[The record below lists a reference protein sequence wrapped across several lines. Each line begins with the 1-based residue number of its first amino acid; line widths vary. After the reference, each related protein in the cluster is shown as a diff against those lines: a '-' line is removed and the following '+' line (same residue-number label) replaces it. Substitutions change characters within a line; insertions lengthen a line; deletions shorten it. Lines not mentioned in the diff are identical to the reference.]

1 MIAAWVKRL
10 YLSTNIFM
18 CDSCFHPITP
28 QPLAEELPRLFTY
41 PFQYTPHPLVRL
53 AASEVRRYLQSCVAW
68 HEELQRGKMFGVLL
82 VRNQMNEVGF
92 LAAFSGLLGGSNRQD
107 YFVPP
112 VFDFLDPQGF
122 FKQGEARLTEM
133 NRQVT
138 MLKNREEYLLAHEQL
153 TAVIAEAEEEL
164 LRMKEEFRQARLQRE
179 QMRRTATPDEVER
192 LNRESQ
198 FQKAEL
204 KRREKAWA
212 ERIAGCRALVEEQE
226 AAIVALKQERKN
238 LSEQLQQQIFQ
249 KFTFRNALGEE
260 QSLQQIFCDA
270 GRGEPP
276 AGAGECAA
284 PKLLQ
289 YAYLN
294 GLQPLAMGEFW
305 WGDSP
310 RGVLRE
316 DGRFYPSCTSKCKP
330 ILGFMLQ
337 GLDVEPDPVVREACG
352 HREVEVVYEDEYI
365 AAVSKPAGMYSAPGK
380 DEEVPSVWSWAQS
393 RYPDSDS
400 PLLVHRLDMHTSGLL
415 LIGKTKE
422 AHAALQQMFES
433 HQIRKTYIAVLDGVV
448 RQDEGMIRLPLRPDL
463 EHRPMQMVDPVYGKP
478 AVTRYRVLSRDGET
492 TRIAFFPQTGRT
504 HQLRVHAAHP
514 EGLGCP
520 IHGDQLYGRPSDRL
534 YLHAEQV
541 QFVHPVTGQRLT
553 LKVPVPF

>member
-1 MIAAWVKRL
+1 
-10 YLSTNIFM
+10 M
-18 CDSCFHPITP
+18 CHSCFHLFTP
-28 QPLAEELPRLFTY
+28 QPSAEELPHLFTY
-41 PFQYTPHPLVRL
+41 PFHYTPHPLIQR
-53 AASEVRRYLQSCVAW
+53 AAAELRTYLLSCSSWQA
-68 HEELQRGKMFGVLL
+68 ELQGGKMFGVLL
-82 VRNQMNEVGF
+82 VRNAAGELGF
-92 LAAFSGLLGGSNRQD
+92 LAAFSGLLGGSNRQP

-122 FKQGEARLTEM
+122 FKKGEAQLTEM
-133 NRQVT
+133 NRQVAA
-138 MLKNREEYLLAHEQL
+138 LKESEAYLKAHELL
-153 TAVIAEAEEEL
+153 TAVSGEAEEEL
-164 LRMKEEFRQARLQRE
+164 SHMKEEFRKARLRRE
-179 QMRRTATPDEVER
+179 ERRATATPEELQL

-212 ERIAGCRALVEEQE
+212 GRMAECRALVEEQE
-226 AAIVALKQERKN
+226 AALTALKQERKK
-238 LSEQLQQQIFQ
+238 LSEQLQQQIFRN
-249 KFTFRNALGEE
+249 FTFRNALGEE
-260 QSLQQIFCDA
+260 QNLQQIFCEA

-294 GLQPLAMGEFW
+294 GMQPLAMGEFW

-337 GLDVEPDPVVREACG
+337 GLEVEPDPVVREASA
-352 HREVEVVYEDEYI
+352 HSEVEVIYEDEYL
-365 AAVSKPAGMYSAPGK
+365 AAVYKPAGMYSVPGK
-380 DEEVPSVWSWAQS
+380 DEAVSSVLSWAQN

-422 AHAALQQMFES
+422 AHAALQQMFER
-433 HQIRKTYIAVLDGVV
+433 HQIRKTYIAVLDGIVS
-448 RQDEGMIRLPLRPDL
+448 QDEGLIRLPLRPDV

-478 AVTRYRVLSRDGET
+478 AVTRYRVLERSGQT

-514 EGLGCP
+514 DGLGCP
-520 IHGDQLYGRPSDRL
+520 IRGDQLYGRPSDRL

-541 QFVHPVTGQRLT
+541 QLAHPVTGQRLT

>member
-1 MIAAWVKRL
+1 
-10 YLSTNIFM
+10 M
-18 CDSCFHPITP
+18 CHSCFHPFTP
-28 QPLAEELPRLFTY
+28 QPSAEELPHLFTY
-41 PFQYTPHPLVRL
+41 PFHYTPHPLIQR
-53 AASEVRRYLQSCVAW
+53 AAAELRTHLLSCSSWQA
-68 HEELQRGKMFGVLL
+68 ELQGGKMFGVLL
-82 VRNQMNEVGF
+82 VRNAAGELGF
-92 LAAFSGLLGGSNRQD
+92 LAAFSGLLGGSNCQP

-122 FKQGEARLTEM
+122 FKKGEARLTEM
-133 NRQVT
+133 NRQVAA
-138 MLKNREEYLLAHEQL
+138 LKESEAYLKAHELL
-153 TAVIAEAEEEL
+153 TAVSREAEEEL
-164 LRMKEEFRQARLQRE
+164 SHMKEEFRKARLRRE
-179 QMRRTATPDEVER
+179 ERRATATPEELQL

-212 ERIAGCRALVEEQE
+212 GRMAECRALVEEQE
-226 AAIVALKQERKN
+226 AALTALKQERKR
-238 LSEQLQQQIFQ
+238 LSEQLQQQIFRN
-249 KFTFRNALGEE
+249 FTFRNALGEE
-260 QSLQQIFCDA
+260 QSLQQIFCEA

-294 GLQPLAMGEFW
+294 GMQPLAMGEFW

-337 GLDVEPDPVVREACG
+337 GLEVEPDPVVREASA
-352 HREVEVVYEDEYI
+352 HSEVEVIYEDEYL
-365 AAVSKPAGMYSAPGK
+365 AAVYKPAGMYSVPGK
-380 DEEVPSVWSWAQS
+380 DEAVSSVLSWAQN

-422 AHAALQQMFES
+422 AHAALQQMFER
-433 HQIRKTYIAVLDGVV
+433 HQIRKTYIAVLDGIVP
-448 RQDEGMIRLPLRPDL
+448 QDEGLIRLPLRPDV
-463 EHRPMQMVDPVYGKP
+463 EHRPMQMVDPVHGKP
-478 AVTRYRVLSRDGET
+478 AVTRYRVLERSGQT

-514 EGLGCP
+514 DGLGCP
-520 IHGDQLYGRPSDRL
+520 IRGDQLYGRPSDRL

-541 QFVHPVTGQRLT
+541 QLAHPVTGQRLT

>member
-1 MIAAWVKRL
+1 
-10 YLSTNIFM
+10 M
-18 CDSCFHPITP
+18 CHSCFHPFTP
-28 QPLAEELPRLFTY
+28 QPSAEELPHLFTY
-41 PFQYTPHPLVRL
+41 PFHYTPHPLIQR
-53 AASEVRRYLQSCVAW
+53 AAAELRTHLLSCSSWQA
-68 HEELQRGKMFGVLL
+68 ELQGGKMFGVLL
-82 VRNQMNEVGF
+82 VRNAAGELGF
-92 LAAFSGLLGGSNRQD
+92 LAAFSGLLGGSNRQP

-122 FKQGEARLTEM
+122 FKKGEARLTEM
-133 NRQVT
+133 NRQVAA
-138 MLKNREEYLLAHEQL
+138 LKESEAYLKAHELL
-153 TAVIAEAEEEL
+153 TAVSGEAEEEL
-164 LRMKEEFRQARLQRE
+164 SHMKEEFRKARLRRE
-179 QMRRTATPDEVER
+179 ERRATATPEELQL

-212 ERIAGCRALVEEQE
+212 GRMAECRALVEEQE
-226 AAIVALKQERKN
+226 AALTALKQERKR
-238 LSEQLQQQIFQ
+238 LSEQLQQQIFRN
-249 KFTFRNALGEE
+249 FTFRNALGEE
-260 QSLQQIFCDA
+260 QSLQQIFCEA

-294 GLQPLAMGEFW
+294 GMQPLAMGEFW

-337 GLDVEPDPVVREACG
+337 GLEVEPDPVVREASA
-352 HREVEVVYEDEYI
+352 HSEVEVIYEDEYL
-365 AAVSKPAGMYSAPGK
+365 AAVYKPAGMYSVPGK
-380 DEEVPSVWSWAQS
+380 DEAVSSVLSWAQN
-393 RYPDSDS
+393 RYSDSDS

-422 AHAALQQMFES
+422 AHAALQQMFER
-433 HQIRKTYIAVLDGVV
+433 HQIRKTYIAVLDGIVP
-448 RQDEGMIRLPLRPDL
+448 QDEGLIRLPLRPDV
-463 EHRPMQMVDPVYGKP
+463 EHRPMQMVDPVHGKP
-478 AVTRYRVLSRDGET
+478 AVTRYRVLERSGQT

-514 EGLGCP
+514 DGLGCP
-520 IHGDQLYGRPSDRL
+520 IRGDQLYGRSSDRL

-541 QFVHPVTGQRLT
+541 QLAHPVTGQRLT
-553 LKVPVPF
+553 LKVPAPF

>member
-1 MIAAWVKRL
+1 
-10 YLSTNIFM
+10 M
-18 CDSCFHPITP
+18 CHSCFHPFTP
-28 QPLAEELPRLFTY
+28 QPSAEELPHLFTY
-41 PFQYTPHPLVRL
+41 PFHYTPHPLIQR
-53 AASEVRRYLQSCVAW
+53 AAAELRTHLLSCSSWQA
-68 HEELQRGKMFGVLL
+68 ELRGGKMFGVLL
-82 VRNQMNEVGF
+82 VRNAAGELGF
-92 LAAFSGLLGGSNRQD
+92 LAAFSGLLGGSNRQP

-122 FKQGEARLTEM
+122 FKKGEAQLTEM
-133 NRQVT
+133 NRQVAA
-138 MLKNREEYLLAHEQL
+138 LKESEAYLKAHELL
-153 TAVIAEAEEEL
+153 TAVSGEAEEEL
-164 LRMKEEFRQARLQRE
+164 SRMKEEFRKARLRRE
-179 QMRRTATPDEVER
+179 ERRATATPEELQL

-212 ERIAGCRALVEEQE
+212 GRMVECRALVEEQE
-226 AAIVALKQERKN
+226 AALTALKQERKR
-238 LSEQLQQQIFQ
+238 LSEQLQQQIFRN
-249 KFTFRNALGEE
+249 FTFRNALGEE
-260 QSLQQIFCDA
+260 QNLQQIFCEA

-294 GLQPLAMGEFW
+294 GMQPLAMGEFW

-337 GLDVEPDPVVREACG
+337 GLEVEPDPVVREASA
-352 HREVEVVYEDEYI
+352 HSEVEVIYEDEYL
-365 AAVSKPAGMYSAPGK
+365 AAVYKPAGMYSVPGK
-380 DEEVPSVWSWAQS
+380 DEAVSSVLSWAQN

-422 AHAALQQMFES
+422 AHAALQQMFER

-448 RQDEGMIRLPLRPDL
+448 PRDEGLIRLPLRPDV
-463 EHRPMQMVDPVYGKP
+463 EHRPMQMVDPVHGKP
-478 AVTRYRVLSRDGET
+478 AVTRYRVLERSGQT

-514 EGLGCP
+514 DGLGCP
-520 IHGDQLYGRPSDRL
+520 IRGDQLYGRPSDRL

-541 QFVHPVTGQRLT
+541 QLAHPVTGQRLT

>member
-1 MIAAWVKRL
+1 
-10 YLSTNIFM
+10 M
-18 CDSCFHPITP
+18 CHSCFHPFTP
-28 QPLAEELPRLFTY
+28 QPSAEELPHLFTY
-41 PFQYTPHPLVRL
+41 PFHYTPHPLIQR
-53 AASEVRRYLQSCVAW
+53 AAAELRTHLLSCSSWQA
-68 HEELQRGKMFGVLL
+68 ELQGGKMFGVLL
-82 VRNQMNEVGF
+82 VRNAAGELGF
-92 LAAFSGLLGGSNRQD
+92 LAAFSGLLGGSNHQP

-122 FKQGEARLTEM
+122 FKKGEARLTEM
-133 NRQVT
+133 NRQVAA
-138 MLKNREEYLLAHEQL
+138 LKESEAYLKAHELL
-153 TAVIAEAEEEL
+153 TAVSGEAEEEL
-164 LRMKEEFRQARLQRE
+164 SHMKEEFRKARLRRE
-179 QMRRTATPDEVER
+179 ERRATATPEELQL

-212 ERIAGCRALVEEQE
+212 GRMAECRALVEEQE
-226 AAIVALKQERKN
+226 AALTALKQERKR
-238 LSEQLQQQIFQ
+238 LSEQLQQQIFRN
-249 KFTFRNALGEE
+249 FTFRNALGEE
-260 QSLQQIFCDA
+260 QSLQQIFCEA

-294 GLQPLAMGEFW
+294 GMQPLAMGEFW

-337 GLDVEPDPVVREACG
+337 GLEVEPDPVVREASA
-352 HREVEVVYEDEYI
+352 HSEVEVIYEDEYL
-365 AAVSKPAGMYSAPGK
+365 AAVYKPAGMYSVPGK
-380 DEEVPSVWSWAQS
+380 DEAVSSVLSWAQN

-422 AHAALQQMFES
+422 AHAALQQMFER
-433 HQIRKTYIAVLDGVV
+433 HQIRKTYIAVLDGIVP
-448 RQDEGMIRLPLRPDL
+448 QDEGLIRLPLRPDV
-463 EHRPMQMVDPVYGKP
+463 EHRPMQMVDPVHGKP
-478 AVTRYRVLSRDGET
+478 AVTRYRVLERSGQT

-514 EGLGCP
+514 DGLGCP
-520 IHGDQLYGRPSDRL
+520 IRGDQLYGRPSDRL

-541 QFVHPVTGQRLT
+541 QLAHPVTGQRLT

>member
-1 MIAAWVKRL
+1 
-10 YLSTNIFM
+10 
-18 CDSCFHPITP
+18 
-28 QPLAEELPRLFTY
+28 
-41 PFQYTPHPLVRL
+41 
-53 AASEVRRYLQSCVAW
+53 
-68 HEELQRGKMFGVLL
+68 MFGVLL
-82 VRNQMNEVGF
+82 VRNAAGELGF
-92 LAAFSGLLGGSNRQD
+92 LAAFSGLLGGSNRQP

-122 FKQGEARLTEM
+122 FKKGEARLTEM
-133 NRQVT
+133 NRQVAA
-138 MLKNREEYLLAHEQL
+138 LKESEAYLKAHELL
-153 TAVIAEAEEEL
+153 TAVSREAEEEL
-164 LRMKEEFRQARLQRE
+164 SHMKEEFRKARLRRE
-179 QMRRTATPDEVER
+179 ERRATATPEELQL

-212 ERIAGCRALVEEQE
+212 GRMAECRALVEEQE
-226 AAIVALKQERKN
+226 AALTALKQERKR
-238 LSEQLQQQIFQ
+238 LSEQLQQQIFRN
-249 KFTFRNALGEE
+249 FTFRNALGEE
-260 QSLQQIFCDA
+260 QSLQQIFCEA

-294 GLQPLAMGEFW
+294 GMQPLAMGEFW

-337 GLDVEPDPVVREACG
+337 GLEVEPDPVVREASA
-352 HREVEVVYEDEYI
+352 HSEVEVIYEDEYL
-365 AAVSKPAGMYSAPGK
+365 AAIYKPAGMYSVPGK
-380 DEEVPSVWSWAQS
+380 DEAVSSVLSWAQN

-422 AHAALQQMFES
+422 AHAALQQMFER
-433 HQIRKTYIAVLDGVV
+433 HQIRKTYIAVLDGIVP
-448 RQDEGMIRLPLRPDL
+448 QDEGLIRLPLRSDV
-463 EHRPMQMVDPVYGKP
+463 EHRPMQMVDPVHGKP
-478 AVTRYRVLSRDGET
+478 AVTRYRVLERSGQT

-514 EGLGCP
+514 DGLGCP
-520 IHGDQLYGRPSDRL
+520 IRGDQLYGRPSDRL

-541 QFVHPVTGQRLT
+541 QLAHPVTGQRLT

>member
-1 MIAAWVKRL
+1 M
-10 YLSTNIFM
+10 M
-18 CDSCFHPITP
+18 CHSCFHPLIP
-28 QPLAEELPRLFTY
+28 QPSVDELPLLFTY
-41 PFQYTPHPLVRL
+41 PFHYTPHPLVKL
-53 AASEVRRYLQSCVAW
+53 AATQVRRHLQSCVSW
-68 HEELQRGKMFGVLL
+68 HEELQHGKMFGVLL
-82 VRNQMNEVGF
+82 VRNGEGQVGF
-92 LAAFSGLLGGSNRQD
+92 LAAFSGLLGGSNRQP

-112 VFDFLDPQGF
+112 VFDFLDPHGF
-122 FKQGEARLTEM
+122 FKRGEAQLTEI
-133 NRQVT
+133 NRQVAA
-138 MLKNREEYLLAHEQL
+138 LKADEEYLAAQGRLA
-153 TAVIAEAEEEL
+153 AVTKEAAEEMA
-164 LRMKEEFRQARLQRE
+164 RMKEEFRQARLRRE
-179 QMRRTATPDEVER
+179 KLRLTATPDELQL

-204 KRREKAWA
+204 KRQEKIWA
-212 ERIAGCRALVEEQE
+212 GQIAECRTVVEERE
-226 AAIVALKQERKN
+226 TAITALKQKRKS

-249 KFTFRNALGEE
+249 NFTFLNAEGEV

-294 GLQPLAMGEFW
+294 DMQPLAMGEFW

-337 GLDVEPDPVVREACG
+337 GLEVEPDPVVREASA
-352 HREVEVVYEDEYI
+352 HSDVEIIYEDEYI
-365 AAVSKPAGMYSAPGK
+365 VAVSKPAGMYSVPGK
-380 DEEVPSVWSWAQS
+380 EETVCSVLSWAQN

-422 AHAALQQMFES
+422 VHAALQQMFER

-448 RQDEGMIRLPLRPDL
+448 AQDEGMIRLPLRPDL
-463 EHRPMQMVDPVYGKP
+463 EHRPMQMVDPVHGKP
-478 AVTRYRVLSRDGET
+478 AVTRYRVLSREEQT

-520 IHGDQLYGRPSDRL
+520 IRGDQLYGHPSDRL

>member
-1 MIAAWVKRL
+1 
-10 YLSTNIFM
+10 M
-18 CDSCFHPITP
+18 CDSCFHPISP

-41 PFQYTPHPLVRL
+41 PFQYTPHPLIRQ
-53 AASEVRRYLQSCVAW
+53 AAAELRHHLQSCVAW

-92 LAAFSGLLGGSNRQD
+92 LAAFSGLLGGFNRQP

-133 NRQVT
+133 NRQVA
-138 MLKNREEYLLAHEQL
+138 MLKNREEYLSAHKQL
-153 TAVIAEAEEEL
+153 SAVIAEAEEEL

-212 ERIAGCRALVEEQE
+212 ERIAGCRALVEEQD
-226 AAIVALKQERKN
+226 AAIAALKQKRKN

-260 QSLQQIFCDA
+260 QNLQQIFCDA

-305 WGDSP
+305 WGESP

-316 DGRFYPSCTSKCKP
+316 DGRFYPSCSSKCKP

-337 GLDVEPDPVVREACG
+337 GLEVEPDPVVCEACG
-352 HREVEVVYEDEYI
+352 HREVEVIYEDEYVV
-365 AAVSKPAGMYSAPGK
+365 AVSKPAGMYSVPGK

-393 RYPDSDS
+393 RYPESDS

-422 AHAALQQMFES
+422 AHAALQQMFER

-520 IHGDQLYGRPSDRL
+520 IHGDQLYGRPADRL

>member
-1 MIAAWVKRL
+1 
-10 YLSTNIFM
+10 M
-18 CDSCFHPITP
+18 CHSCFHPFAP
-28 QPLAEELPRLFTY
+28 QPLAEELPHLFTY
-41 PFQYTPHPLVRL
+41 PFHYTPHPLIQR
-53 AASEVRRYLQSCVAW
+53 AAAELRTHLLSCSSWQA
-68 HEELQRGKMFGVLL
+68 ELRGGKMFGVLL
-82 VRNQMNEVGF
+82 VRNAAGELGF
-92 LAAFSGLLGGSNRQD
+92 LAAFSGLLGGSNRQP

-122 FKQGEARLTEM
+122 FKKGEARLTEM
-133 NRQVT
+133 NRQVAA
-138 MLKNREEYLLAHEQL
+138 LKESEAYLKAHELL
-153 TAVIAEAEEEL
+153 TAVSREAEEEL
-164 LRMKEEFRQARLQRE
+164 SHMKEEFRKARLRRE
-179 QMRRTATPDEVER
+179 ERRATATPEELQL

-212 ERIAGCRALVEEQE
+212 GRMAECRALVEEQE
-226 AAIVALKQERKN
+226 AALTALKQERKR
-238 LSEQLQQQIFQ
+238 LSEQLQQQIFRN
-249 KFTFRNALGEE
+249 FTFRNALGEE
-260 QSLQQIFCDA
+260 QNLQQIFCEA

-294 GLQPLAMGEFW
+294 GMQPLAMGEFW

-337 GLDVEPDPVVREACG
+337 GLEVEPDPVVREASA
-352 HREVEVVYEDEYI
+352 HSEVEVIYEDEYL
-365 AAVSKPAGMYSAPGK
+365 AVVYKPAGMYSVPGK
-380 DEEVPSVWSWAQS
+380 DEAVSSVLSWAQN

-422 AHAALQQMFES
+422 AHAALQQMFER

-448 RQDEGMIRLPLRPDL
+448 PQNEGLIRLPLRPDI
-463 EHRPMQMVDPVYGKP
+463 EHRPMQMVDPVHGKP
-478 AVTRYRVLSRDGET
+478 AVTRYRVLERSGQT

-514 EGLGCP
+514 DGLGCP
-520 IHGDQLYGRPSDRL
+520 IRGDQLYGRPSDRL

-541 QFVHPVTGQRLT
+541 QLAHPVTGQRLT

>member
-1 MIAAWVKRL
+1 
-10 YLSTNIFM
+10 M
-18 CDSCFHPITP
+18 CHSCFHPFTP
-28 QPLAEELPRLFTY
+28 QPLAEELPHLFTY
-41 PFQYTPHPLVRL
+41 PFHYTPHPLIQR
-53 AASEVRRYLQSCVAW
+53 AAAELRTYLLSCSSWQA
-68 HEELQRGKMFGVLL
+68 ELQGGKMFGVLL
-82 VRNQMNEVGF
+82 VRNAAGELGF
-92 LAAFSGLLGGSNRQD
+92 LAVFSGLLGGSNRQP

-122 FKQGEARLTEM
+122 FKKGEAQLTEM
-133 NRQVT
+133 NRQVAA
-138 MLKNREEYLLAHEQL
+138 LKESEAYLKAHELL
-153 TAVIAEAEEEL
+153 TAVSGEAEEEL
-164 LRMKEEFRQARLQRE
+164 SRMKEEFRKARLRRE
-179 QMRRTATPDEVER
+179 ERRATATPEELQL

-212 ERIAGCRALVEEQE
+212 GRMAECCALVEEQE
-226 AAIVALKQERKN
+226 AALTALKQERKR
-238 LSEQLQQQIFQ
+238 LSEQLQQQIFRN
-249 KFTFRNALGEE
+249 FTFRNALGEE
-260 QSLQQIFCDA
+260 QSLQQIFCEA

-294 GLQPLAMGEFW
+294 GMQPLAMGEFW

-337 GLDVEPDPVVREACG
+337 GLEVEPDPVVREASA
-352 HREVEVVYEDEYI
+352 HSEVEVIYEDEYL
-365 AAVSKPAGMYSAPGK
+365 AAVYKPAGMYSVPGK
-380 DEEVPSVWSWAQS
+380 DEAVSSVLSWAQN

-422 AHAALQQMFES
+422 AHAALQQMFER

-448 RQDEGMIRLPLRPDL
+448 PQNEGLIRLPLRPDI
-463 EHRPMQMVDPVYGKP
+463 EHRPMQMVDPVHGKP
-478 AVTRYRVLSRDGET
+478 AVTRYRVLEHSGQT

-514 EGLGCP
+514 DGLGCP
-520 IHGDQLYGRPSDRL
+520 IRGDQLYGRPSDRL

-541 QFVHPVTGQRLT
+541 QLAHPVTGQRLT

>member
-1 MIAAWVKRL
+1 
-10 YLSTNIFM
+10 M
-18 CDSCFHPITP
+18 CHSCFHLFTP
-28 QPLAEELPRLFTY
+28 QPSAEELPHLFTY
-41 PFQYTPHPLVRL
+41 PFHYTPHPLIQR
-53 AASEVRRYLQSCVAW
+53 AAAELRTYLLSCSSWQA
-68 HEELQRGKMFGVLL
+68 ELQGGKMFGVLL
-82 VRNQMNEVGF
+82 VRNAAGELGF
-92 LAAFSGLLGGSNRQD
+92 LAAFSGLLGGSNRQP

-122 FKQGEARLTEM
+122 FKKGEAQLTEM
-133 NRQVT
+133 NRQVAA
-138 MLKNREEYLLAHEQL
+138 LKESEAYLKAHELL
-153 TAVIAEAEEEL
+153 TAVSGEAEEEL
-164 LRMKEEFRQARLQRE
+164 SHMKEEFRKARLRRE
-179 QMRRTATPDEVER
+179 ERRATATPEELQL

-212 ERIAGCRALVEEQE
+212 GRMAECRALVEEQE
-226 AAIVALKQERKN
+226 AALTALKQERKK
-238 LSEQLQQQIFQ
+238 LSEQLQQQIFRN
-249 KFTFRNALGEE
+249 FTFRNALGEE
-260 QSLQQIFCDA
+260 QNLQQIFCEA

-294 GLQPLAMGEFW
+294 GMQPLAMGEFW

-337 GLDVEPDPVVREACG
+337 GLEVEPDPVVREASA
-352 HREVEVVYEDEYI
+352 HSEVEVIYEDEYL
-365 AAVSKPAGMYSAPGK
+365 AAVYKPAGMYSVPGK
-380 DEEVPSVWSWAQS
+380 DEAVSSVLSWAQN

-422 AHAALQQMFES
+422 AHAALQQMFER
-433 HQIRKTYIAVLDGVV
+433 HQIRKTYIAVLDGIVP
-448 RQDEGMIRLPLRPDL
+448 QDEGLIRLPLRPDV
-463 EHRPMQMVDPVYGKP
+463 EHRPMQMVDPVHGKP
-478 AVTRYRVLSRDGET
+478 AVTRYRVLERSGQT

-514 EGLGCP
+514 DGLGCP
-520 IHGDQLYGRPSDRL
+520 IRGDQLYGRPSDRL

-541 QFVHPVTGQRLT
+541 QLAHPVTGQRLT

>member
-1 MIAAWVKRL
+1 M
-10 YLSTNIFM
+10 M
-18 CDSCFHPITP
+18 CHSCFHPLVP
-28 QPLAEELPRLFTY
+28 QPSVDELPRLFTY
-41 PFQYTPHPLVRL
+41 PFHYTPHPLIEQAATCVRHH
-53 AASEVRRYLQSCVAW
+53 LQSCVLW
-68 HEELQRGKMFGVLL
+68 HEELRHGKMFGVLL
-82 VRNQMNEVGF
+82 VRNGEGQIGF
-92 LAAFSGLLGGSNRQD
+92 LAAFSGLLGGSNCQP

-122 FKQGEARLTEM
+122 FKQGEARLTEI
-133 NRQVT
+133 NRQVEA
-138 MLKNREEYLLAHEQL
+138 LKSDGEYLAAHERL
-153 TAVIAEAEEEL
+153 LAVSGEAEREL
-164 LRMKEEFRQARLQRE
+164 ARMKEEYRQARLQRE
-179 QMRRTATPDEVER
+179 QLRLTATPDEVEQ

-212 ERIAGCRALVEEQE
+212 GKIAECRAVVEERE
-226 AAIVALKQERKN
+226 AAIKVLKQKRKS
-238 LSEQLQQQIFQ
+238 LSEQLQQQIFRR
-249 KFTFRNALGEE
+249 FTFRNAHGEE

-289 YAYLN
+289 YAYLH
-294 GLQPLAMGEFW
+294 GMRPLAMGEFW

-337 GLDVEPDPVVREACG
+337 GLDVEPDPVVREASA
-352 HREVEVVYEDEYI
+352 HSEVEIIYEDDYI
-365 AAVSKPAGMYSAPGK
+365 AAVSKPAGMYSVPGK
-380 DEEVPSVWSWAQS
+380 EETVCSVLSWAQN

-422 AHAALQQMFES
+422 AHAALQQMFER

-541 QFVHPVTGQRLT
+541 QFVYPVTGQRLT

>member
-1 MIAAWVKRL
+1 
-10 YLSTNIFM
+10 
-18 CDSCFHPITP
+18 
-28 QPLAEELPRLFTY
+28 
-41 PFQYTPHPLVRL
+41 
-53 AASEVRRYLQSCVAW
+53 
-68 HEELQRGKMFGVLL
+68 MFGVLL
-82 VRNQMNEVGF
+82 VRNAAGELGF
-92 LAAFSGLLGGSNRQD
+92 LAAFSGLLGGSNRQP

-122 FKQGEARLTEM
+122 FKKGEAQLTEM
-133 NRQVT
+133 NRQVAA
-138 MLKNREEYLLAHEQL
+138 LKESEAYLKAHELL
-153 TAVIAEAEEEL
+153 TAVSGEAEEEL
-164 LRMKEEFRQARLQRE
+164 SHMKEEFRKARLRRE
-179 QMRRTATPDEVER
+179 ERRATATPEELQL

-212 ERIAGCRALVEEQE
+212 GRMAECRALVEEQE
-226 AAIVALKQERKN
+226 AALTALKQERKK
-238 LSEQLQQQIFQ
+238 LSEQLQQQIFRN
-249 KFTFRNALGEE
+249 FTFRNALGEE
-260 QSLQQIFCDA
+260 QNLQQIFCEA

-294 GLQPLAMGEFW
+294 GMQPLAMGEFW

-337 GLDVEPDPVVREACG
+337 GLEVEPDPVVREASA
-352 HREVEVVYEDEYI
+352 HSEVEVIYEDEYL
-365 AAVSKPAGMYSAPGK
+365 AAVYKPAGMYSVPGK
-380 DEEVPSVWSWAQS
+380 DEAVSSVLSWAQN

-422 AHAALQQMFES
+422 AHAALQQMFER
-433 HQIRKTYIAVLDGVV
+433 HQIRKTYIAVLDGIVP
-448 RQDEGMIRLPLRPDL
+448 QDEGLIRLPLRPDV
-463 EHRPMQMVDPVYGKP
+463 EHRPMQMVDPVHGKP
-478 AVTRYRVLSRDGET
+478 AVTRYRVLERSGQT

-514 EGLGCP
+514 DGLGCP
-520 IHGDQLYGRPSDRL
+520 IRGDQLYGRPSDRL

-541 QFVHPVTGQRLT
+541 QLAHPVTGQRLT

>member
-1 MIAAWVKRL
+1 
-10 YLSTNIFM
+10 M
-18 CDSCFHPITP
+18 CHSCFHPFTP
-28 QPLAEELPRLFTY
+28 QPSVEELPHLFTY
-41 PFQYTPHPLVRL
+41 PFHYTPHPLIQR
-53 AASEVRRYLQSCVAW
+53 AAAELRTYLLSCSSWQA
-68 HEELQRGKMFGVLL
+68 ELRGGKMFGVLL
-82 VRNQMNEVGF
+82 VRNAAGELGF
-92 LAAFSGLLGGSNRQD
+92 LAAFSGLLGGSNRQP

-122 FKQGEARLTEM
+122 FKKGEAQLTEM
-133 NRQVT
+133 NRQVAA
-138 MLKNREEYLLAHEQL
+138 LKESEAYLKAHELL
-153 TAVIAEAEEEL
+153 TAVSREAEEEL
-164 LRMKEEFRQARLQRE
+164 SHMKEEFRKARLRRE
-179 QMRRTATPDEVER
+179 ERRATATPEELQL

-212 ERIAGCRALVEEQE
+212 GRMAECRALVEEQE
-226 AAIVALKQERKN
+226 AALTALKQERKK
-238 LSEQLQQQIFQ
+238 LSEQLQQQIFRN
-249 KFTFRNALGEE
+249 FTFRNALGEE
-260 QSLQQIFCDA
+260 QSLQQIFCEA

-294 GLQPLAMGEFW
+294 GMQPLAMGEFW

-337 GLDVEPDPVVREACG
+337 GLEVEPDPVVREASA
-352 HREVEVVYEDEYI
+352 HSEVEVIYEDEYL
-365 AAVSKPAGMYSAPGK
+365 AAVYKPAGMYSVPGK
-380 DEEVPSVWSWAQS
+380 DEAVSSVLSWAQN

-422 AHAALQQMFES
+422 AHAALQQMFER
-433 HQIRKTYIAVLDGVV
+433 HQIRKTYIAVLDGIVP
-448 RQDEGMIRLPLRPDL
+448 QDEGLIRLPLRPDV
-463 EHRPMQMVDPVYGKP
+463 EHRPMQMVDPVHGKP
-478 AVTRYRVLSRDGET
+478 AVTRYRVLERFGQT

-514 EGLGCP
+514 DGLGCP
-520 IHGDQLYGRPSDRL
+520 IRGDQLYGRPSDRL

-541 QFVHPVTGQRLT
+541 QLAHPVTGQRLT

>member
-1 MIAAWVKRL
+1 
-10 YLSTNIFM
+10 M
-18 CDSCFHPITP
+18 CHSCFHPFAP
-28 QPLAEELPRLFTY
+28 QPLAEELPHLFTY
-41 PFQYTPHPLVRL
+41 PFHYTPHPLIQR
-53 AASEVRRYLQSCVAW
+53 AAAELRTYLLSCSSWQA
-68 HEELQRGKMFGVLL
+68 ELQGGKMFGVLL
-82 VRNQMNEVGF
+82 VRNAAGELGF
-92 LAAFSGLLGGSNRQD
+92 LAAFSGLLGGSNRQP

-122 FKQGEARLTEM
+122 FKKGEARLTEM
-133 NRQVT
+133 NRQVAA
-138 MLKNREEYLLAHEQL
+138 LKESEAYLKAHELL
-153 TAVIAEAEEEL
+153 TAVSREAEEEL
-164 LRMKEEFRQARLQRE
+164 SHMKEEFRKARLRRE
-179 QMRRTATPDEVER
+179 ERRATATPEELQL

-212 ERIAGCRALVEEQE
+212 GRMAECRALVEEQE
-226 AAIVALKQERKN
+226 AALTALKQERKR
-238 LSEQLQQQIFQ
+238 LSEQLQQQIFRN
-249 KFTFRNALGEE
+249 FTFRNALGEE
-260 QSLQQIFCDA
+260 QSLQQIFCEA

-294 GLQPLAMGEFW
+294 GMQPLAMGEFW

-337 GLDVEPDPVVREACG
+337 GLEVEPDPVVREASA
-352 HREVEVVYEDEYI
+352 HSEVEVIYEDEYL
-365 AAVSKPAGMYSAPGK
+365 AAVYKPAGMYSVPGK
-380 DEEVPSVWSWAQS
+380 DEAVSSVLSWAQN

-422 AHAALQQMFES
+422 AHAALQQMFER
-433 HQIRKTYIAVLDGVV
+433 HQIRKTYIAMLDGIVP
-448 RQDEGMIRLPLRPDL
+448 RDEGLIRLPLRPDV
-463 EHRPMQMVDPVYGKP
+463 EHRPMQMVDPVHGKP
-478 AVTRYRVLSRDGET
+478 AVTRYRVLERSGQT

-514 EGLGCP
+514 DGLGCP
-520 IHGDQLYGRPSDRL
+520 IRGDQLYGRPSDRL

-541 QFVHPVTGQRLT
+541 QLAHPVTGQRLT

>member
-1 MIAAWVKRL
+1 
-10 YLSTNIFM
+10 M
-18 CDSCFHPITP
+18 CHSCFHPFTP
-28 QPLAEELPRLFTY
+28 QPSAEELPHLFTY
-41 PFQYTPHPLVRL
+41 PFHYTPHPLIQR
-53 AASEVRRYLQSCVAW
+53 AAAELRTHLLSCSSWQA
-68 HEELQRGKMFGVLL
+68 ELQGGKMFGVLL
-82 VRNQMNEVGF
+82 VRNAAGELGF
-92 LAAFSGLLGGSNRQD
+92 LAAFSGLLGGSNRQP

-122 FKQGEARLTEM
+122 FKKGEAQLTEM
-133 NRQVT
+133 NRQVAA
-138 MLKNREEYLLAHEQL
+138 LKESEAYLKAHELL
-153 TAVIAEAEEEL
+153 TAVSREAEEEL
-164 LRMKEEFRQARLQRE
+164 SHMKEEFRKARLRRE
-179 QMRRTATPDEVER
+179 ERRATATPEELQL

-212 ERIAGCRALVEEQE
+212 GRMAECRALVEEQE
-226 AAIVALKQERKN
+226 AALTALKQERKR
-238 LSEQLQQQIFQ
+238 LSEQLQQQIFRN
-249 KFTFRNALGEE
+249 FTFRNALGEE
-260 QSLQQIFCDA
+260 QSLQQIFCEA

-294 GLQPLAMGEFW
+294 GMQPLAMGEFW

-337 GLDVEPDPVVREACG
+337 GLEVEPDPVVREASA
-352 HREVEVVYEDEYI
+352 HSEVEVIYEDEYL
-365 AAVSKPAGMYSAPGK
+365 AAVYKPAGMYSVPGK
-380 DEEVPSVWSWAQS
+380 DEAVSSVLSWAQN

-422 AHAALQQMFES
+422 AHAALQQMFER

-448 RQDEGMIRLPLRPDL
+448 PQDEGLIRLPLRPDV
-463 EHRPMQMVDPVYGKP
+463 EHRPMQMVDPVHGKP
-478 AVTRYRVLSRDGET
+478 AVTRYRVLERSGQT

-514 EGLGCP
+514 DGLGCP
-520 IHGDQLYGRPSDRL
+520 IRGDQLYGRPSDRL

-541 QFVHPVTGQRLT
+541 QLAHPVTGQRLT

>member
-1 MIAAWVKRL
+1 
-10 YLSTNIFM
+10 M
-18 CDSCFHPITP
+18 CHSCFHPFAP
-28 QPLAEELPRLFTY
+28 QPLAEELPHLFTY
-41 PFQYTPHPLVRL
+41 PFHYTPHPLIQR
-53 AASEVRRYLQSCVAW
+53 AAAELRTYLLSCSSWQA
-68 HEELQRGKMFGVLL
+68 ELQGGKMFGVLL
-82 VRNQMNEVGF
+82 VRNAAGELGF
-92 LAAFSGLLGGSNRQD
+92 LAAFSGLLGGSNRQP

-122 FKQGEARLTEM
+122 FKKGEARLTEM
-133 NRQVT
+133 NRQVAA
-138 MLKNREEYLLAHEQL
+138 LKESEAYLKAHELL
-153 TAVIAEAEEEL
+153 TAVSREAEEEL
-164 LRMKEEFRQARLQRE
+164 SRMKEEFRKARLRRE
-179 QMRRTATPDEVER
+179 ERRATATSEELQL

-212 ERIAGCRALVEEQE
+212 GRMVECRALVEEQE
-226 AAIVALKQERKN
+226 AALTALKQERKR
-238 LSEQLQQQIFQ
+238 LSEQLQQQIFRN
-249 KFTFRNALGEE
+249 FTFRNALGEE
-260 QSLQQIFCDA
+260 QNLQQIFCEA

-294 GLQPLAMGEFW
+294 GMQPLAMGEFW

-337 GLDVEPDPVVREACG
+337 GLEVEPDPVVREASA
-352 HREVEVVYEDEYI
+352 HSEVEVIYEDEYL
-365 AAVSKPAGMYSAPGK
+365 AAIYKPAGMYSVPGK
-380 DEEVPSVWSWAQS
+380 DEAVSSVLSWAQN

-422 AHAALQQMFES
+422 AHAALQQMFER
-433 HQIRKTYIAVLDGVV
+433 HQIRKTYIAVLDGIVS
-448 RQDEGMIRLPLRPDL
+448 QDEGLIRLPLRPDV

-478 AVTRYRVLSRDGET
+478 AVTRYRVLERSGQT

-514 EGLGCP
+514 DGLGCP
-520 IHGDQLYGRPSDRL
+520 IRGDQLYGRPSDRL

-541 QFVHPVTGQRLT
+541 QLAHPVTGQRLT

>member
-1 MIAAWVKRL
+1 
-10 YLSTNIFM
+10 M
-18 CDSCFHPITP
+18 CHSCFHLFTP
-28 QPLAEELPRLFTY
+28 QPSAEELPHLFTY
-41 PFQYTPHPLVRL
+41 PFHYTPHPLIQR
-53 AASEVRRYLQSCVAW
+53 AAAELRTYLLSCSSWQA
-68 HEELQRGKMFGVLL
+68 ELQGGKMFGVLL
-82 VRNQMNEVGF
+82 VRNAAGELGF
-92 LAAFSGLLGGSNRQD
+92 LAAFSGLLGGSNRQP

-122 FKQGEARLTEM
+122 FKKGEAQLTEM
-133 NRQVT
+133 NRQVAA
-138 MLKNREEYLLAHEQL
+138 LKESEAYLKAHELL
-153 TAVIAEAEEEL
+153 TAVSGEAEEEL
-164 LRMKEEFRQARLQRE
+164 SHMKEEFRKARLRRE
-179 QMRRTATPDEVER
+179 ERRATATPEELQL

-212 ERIAGCRALVEEQE
+212 GRMAECRALVEEQE
-226 AAIVALKQERKN
+226 AALTALKQERKK
-238 LSEQLQQQIFQ
+238 LSEQLQQQIFRN
-249 KFTFRNALGEE
+249 FTFRNALGEE
-260 QSLQQIFCDA
+260 QNLQQIFCEA

-294 GLQPLAMGEFW
+294 GMQPLAMGEFW

-337 GLDVEPDPVVREACG
+337 GLEVEPDPVVREASA
-352 HREVEVVYEDEYI
+352 HSEVEVIYEDEYL
-365 AAVSKPAGMYSAPGK
+365 AAVYKPAGMYSVPGK
-380 DEEVPSVWSWAQS
+380 DEAVSSVLSWAQN

-422 AHAALQQMFES
+422 AHAALQQMFER
-433 HQIRKTYIAVLDGVV
+433 HQIRKTYIAVLDGIVP
-448 RQDEGMIRLPLRPDL
+448 QDEGLIRLPLRPDV
-463 EHRPMQMVDPVYGKP
+463 EHRPMQMVDPVHGKP
-478 AVTRYRVLSRDGET
+478 AVTRYRVLERSGQT

-514 EGLGCP
+514 DGLGCP
-520 IHGDQLYGRPSDRL
+520 IRGDQLYGRPSDRL

-541 QFVHPVTGQRLT
+541 QLAHPVTGQRLS

>member
-1 MIAAWVKRL
+1 
-10 YLSTNIFM
+10 M
-18 CDSCFHPITP
+18 CHSCFHPFTP
-28 QPLAEELPRLFTY
+28 QPSVEELPHLFTY
-41 PFQYTPHPLVRL
+41 PFHYTPHPLIQR
-53 AASEVRRYLQSCVAW
+53 AAAELRTYLLSCSSWQA
-68 HEELQRGKMFGVLL
+68 ELQGGKMFGVLL
-82 VRNQMNEVGF
+82 VRNAAGELGF
-92 LAAFSGLLGGSNRQD
+92 LAAFSGLLGGSNRQP

-122 FKQGEARLTEM
+122 FKKGEARLTEM
-133 NRQVT
+133 NRQVAA
-138 MLKNREEYLLAHEQL
+138 LKESEAYLKAHELL
-153 TAVIAEAEEEL
+153 TAVSREAEEEL
-164 LRMKEEFRQARLQRE
+164 SHMKEEFRKARLRRE
-179 QMRRTATPDEVER
+179 ERRATATPEELQL

-212 ERIAGCRALVEEQE
+212 GRMAECRALVEEQE
-226 AAIVALKQERKN
+226 AALTALKQERKR
-238 LSEQLQQQIFQ
+238 LSEQLQQQIFRN
-249 KFTFRNALGEE
+249 FTFRNALGEE
-260 QSLQQIFCDA
+260 QNLQQIFCEA

-294 GLQPLAMGEFW
+294 GMQPLAMGEFW

-337 GLDVEPDPVVREACG
+337 GLEVEPDPVVREASA
-352 HREVEVVYEDEYI
+352 HSEVEVIYEDEYL
-365 AAVSKPAGMYSAPGK
+365 AAVYKPAGMYSVPGK
-380 DEEVPSVWSWAQS
+380 DEAVSSVLSWAQN

-422 AHAALQQMFES
+422 AHAALQQMFER

-448 RQDEGMIRLPLRPDL
+448 PQDEGLIRLPLRPDV
-463 EHRPMQMVDPVYGKP
+463 EHRPMQMVDPVHGKP
-478 AVTRYRVLSRDGET
+478 AVTRYRVLERSGQT

-514 EGLGCP
+514 DGLGCP
-520 IHGDQLYGRPSDRL
+520 IRGDQLYGRPSDRL

-541 QFVHPVTGQRLT
+541 QLAHPVTGQRLT

>member
-1 MIAAWVKRL
+1 
-10 YLSTNIFM
+10 M
-18 CDSCFHPITP
+18 CHSCFHPFTP
-28 QPLAEELPRLFTY
+28 QPSVEELPHLFTY
-41 PFQYTPHPLVRL
+41 PFHYTPHPLIQR
-53 AASEVRRYLQSCVAW
+53 AAAELRTYLLSCSSWQA
-68 HEELQRGKMFGVLL
+68 ELQGGKMFGVLL
-82 VRNQMNEVGF
+82 VRNAAGELGF
-92 LAAFSGLLGGSNRQD
+92 LAAFSGLLGGSNRQP

-122 FKQGEARLTEM
+122 FKKGEAQLTEM
-133 NRQVT
+133 NRQVAA
-138 MLKNREEYLLAHEQL
+138 LKESEAYLKAHELL
-153 TAVIAEAEEEL
+153 TAVSGEAEEEL
-164 LRMKEEFRQARLQRE
+164 SRMKEEFRKARLRRE
-179 QMRRTATPDEVER
+179 ERRATATPEELQL

-204 KRREKAWA
+204 KRHEKAWA
-212 ERIAGCRALVEEQE
+212 GRMAECRALVEEQE
-226 AAIVALKQERKN
+226 AALTALKQERKR
-238 LSEQLQQQIFQ
+238 LSEQLQQQIFRN
-249 KFTFRNALGEE
+249 FTFRNALGEE
-260 QSLQQIFCDA
+260 QNLQQIFCEA

-294 GLQPLAMGEFW
+294 GMQPLAMGEFW

-337 GLDVEPDPVVREACG
+337 GLEVEPDPVVREASA
-352 HREVEVVYEDEYI
+352 HSEVEVIYEDEYL
-365 AAVSKPAGMYSAPGK
+365 AAVYKPAGMYSVPGK
-380 DEEVPSVWSWAQS
+380 DEAVSSVLSWAQN

-422 AHAALQQMFES
+422 AHAALQQMFER
-433 HQIRKTYIAVLDGVV
+433 HQIRKTYIAVLDGIVS
-448 RQDEGMIRLPLRPDL
+448 QDEGLIRLPLRPDV
-463 EHRPMQMVDPVYGKP
+463 EHRPMQMVDPVHGKP
-478 AVTRYRVLSRDGET
+478 AVTRYRVLERSGQT

-514 EGLGCP
+514 DGLGCP
-520 IHGDQLYGRPSDRL
+520 IRGDQLYGRPSDRL

-541 QFVHPVTGQRLT
+541 QLAHPVTGQRLT

>member
-1 MIAAWVKRL
+1 
-10 YLSTNIFM
+10 M
-18 CDSCFHPITP
+18 CHSCFHPFTP
-28 QPLAEELPRLFTY
+28 QPSAEELPHLFTY
-41 PFQYTPHPLVRL
+41 PFHYTPHPLIQR
-53 AASEVRRYLQSCVAW
+53 AAAELRTYLLSCSSWQA
-68 HEELQRGKMFGVLL
+68 ELQGGKMFGVLL
-82 VRNQMNEVGF
+82 VRNAAGELGF
-92 LAAFSGLLGGSNRQD
+92 LAAFSGLLGGSNRQP

-122 FKQGEARLTEM
+122 FKKGEAQLTEM
-133 NRQVT
+133 NRQVAA
-138 MLKNREEYLLAHEQL
+138 LKESEAYLKAHELL
-153 TAVIAEAEEEL
+153 TAVSREAEEEL
-164 LRMKEEFRQARLQRE
+164 SHMKEEFRKARLRRE
-179 QMRRTATPDEVER
+179 ERRATATPEELQL

-212 ERIAGCRALVEEQE
+212 GRMAECRALVEEQE
-226 AAIVALKQERKN
+226 AALTALKQERKR
-238 LSEQLQQQIFQ
+238 LSEQLQQQIFRN
-249 KFTFRNALGEE
+249 FTFRNALGEE
-260 QSLQQIFCDA
+260 QNLQQIFCEA

-294 GLQPLAMGEFW
+294 GMQPLAMGEFW

-337 GLDVEPDPVVREACG
+337 GLEVEPDPVVREASA
-352 HREVEVVYEDEYI
+352 HSEVEVIYEDEYL
-365 AAVSKPAGMYSAPGK
+365 AAVYKPAGMYSVPGK
-380 DEEVPSVWSWAQS
+380 DEAVSSVLSWAQN

-422 AHAALQQMFES
+422 AHAALQQMFER
-433 HQIRKTYIAVLDGVV
+433 HQIRKTYIAVLDGIVS
-448 RQDEGMIRLPLRPDL
+448 QDEGLIRLPLRPDV

-478 AVTRYRVLSRDGET
+478 AVTRYRVLERSGQT

-514 EGLGCP
+514 DGLGCP
-520 IHGDQLYGRPSDRL
+520 IRGDQLYGRPSDRL

-541 QFVHPVTGQRLT
+541 QLAHPVTGQRLT

>member
-1 MIAAWVKRL
+1 
-10 YLSTNIFM
+10 M
-18 CDSCFHPITP
+18 CHSCFHPFTP
-28 QPLAEELPRLFTY
+28 QPSVEELPHLFTY
-41 PFQYTPHPLVRL
+41 PFHYTPHPLIQR
-53 AASEVRRYLQSCVAW
+53 AAAELRTYLLSCSCWQA
-68 HEELQRGKMFGVLL
+68 ELQGGKMFGVLL
-82 VRNQMNEVGF
+82 VRNAAGELGF
-92 LAAFSGLLGGSNRQD
+92 LAAFSGLLGGSNRQP

-122 FKQGEARLTEM
+122 FKKGEAQLTEM
-133 NRQVT
+133 NRQVAA
-138 MLKNREEYLLAHEQL
+138 LKESEAYLKAHELL
-153 TAVIAEAEEEL
+153 TAVSGEAEEEL
-164 LRMKEEFRQARLQRE
+164 LHMKEEFRKARLRRE
-179 QMRRTATPDEVER
+179 ERRATATPEELQL

-212 ERIAGCRALVEEQE
+212 GRMAECRALVEEQE
-226 AAIVALKQERKN
+226 AALTALKQERKR
-238 LSEQLQQQIFQ
+238 LSEQLQQQIFRN
-249 KFTFRNALGEE
+249 FTFRNALGEE
-260 QSLQQIFCDA
+260 QNLQQIFCEA

-294 GLQPLAMGEFW
+294 GMQPLAMGEFW

-337 GLDVEPDPVVREACG
+337 GLEVEPDPVVREASA
-352 HREVEVVYEDEYI
+352 HSEVEVIYEDEYL
-365 AAVSKPAGMYSAPGK
+365 AAVYKPAGMYSVPGK
-380 DEEVPSVWSWAQS
+380 DEAVSSVLSWAQN

-422 AHAALQQMFES
+422 AHAALQQMFER

-448 RQDEGMIRLPLRPDL
+448 PQDEGLIRLPLRPDV
-463 EHRPMQMVDPVYGKP
+463 EHRPMQMVDPVHGKP
-478 AVTRYRVLSRDGET
+478 AVTRYRVLERSGQT

-514 EGLGCP
+514 DGLGCP
-520 IHGDQLYGRPSDRL
+520 IRGDQLYGRPSDRL

-541 QFVHPVTGQRLT
+541 QLAHPVTGQRLT

>member
-1 MIAAWVKRL
+1 
-10 YLSTNIFM
+10 M
-18 CDSCFHPITP
+18 CHSCFHPFTP
-28 QPLAEELPRLFTY
+28 QPSAEELPHLFTY
-41 PFQYTPHPLVRL
+41 PFHYTPHPLIQK
-53 AASEVRRYLQSCVAW
+53 AAAELRTYLLSCSSWQA
-68 HEELQRGKMFGVLL
+68 ELQGGKMFGVLL
-82 VRNQMNEVGF
+82 VRNAAGELGF
-92 LAAFSGLLGGSNRQD
+92 LAAFSGLLGGSNRQP

-122 FKQGEARLTEM
+122 FKKGEAQLTEM
-133 NRQVT
+133 NRQVAA
-138 MLKNREEYLLAHEQL
+138 LKESEAYLKAHELL
-153 TAVIAEAEEEL
+153 TAVSGEAEEEL
-164 LRMKEEFRQARLQRE
+164 SHMKEEFRKARLRRE
-179 QMRRTATPDEVER
+179 ERRATATPEELQL

-212 ERIAGCRALVEEQE
+212 GRMAECRALVEEQE
-226 AAIVALKQERKN
+226 AALTALKQERKR
-238 LSEQLQQQIFQ
+238 LSEQLQQQIFRN
-249 KFTFRNALGEE
+249 FTFRNALGEE
-260 QSLQQIFCDA
+260 QNLQQIFCEA

-294 GLQPLAMGEFW
+294 GMQPLAMGEFW

-337 GLDVEPDPVVREACG
+337 GLEVEPDPVVREAFA
-352 HREVEVVYEDEYI
+352 HSEVEVIYEDEYL
-365 AAVSKPAGMYSAPGK
+365 AAVYKPAGMYSVPGK
-380 DEEVPSVWSWAQS
+380 DEAVSSVLSWAQN
-393 RYPDSDS
+393 RYSDSDS

-422 AHAALQQMFES
+422 AHAALQQMFER
-433 HQIRKTYIAVLDGVV
+433 HQIRKTYIAVLDGIVP
-448 RQDEGMIRLPLRPDL
+448 QDEGLIRLPLRPDI
-463 EHRPMQMVDPVYGKP
+463 EHRPMQMVDPVHGKL
-478 AVTRYRVLSRDGET
+478 AVTRYRVLERSGQT

-514 EGLGCP
+514 DGLGCP
-520 IHGDQLYGRPSDRL
+520 IRGDQLYGRPSDRL

-541 QFVHPVTGQRLT
+541 QLAHPVTGQRLT

>member
-1 MIAAWVKRL
+1 
-10 YLSTNIFM
+10 M
-18 CDSCFHPITP
+18 CHPCFHLLAS
-28 QPLAEELPRLFTY
+28 QPRPEKLPRLFTY
-41 PFQYTPHPLVRL
+41 PFHYTPHPLVEQV
-53 AASEVRRYLQSCVAW
+53 AALVRRYLHTCASW
-68 HEELQRGKMFGVLL
+68 HEELQHGKMFGVLL
-82 VRNQMNEVGF
+82 VRNHEGQVGF
-92 LAAFSGLLGGSNRQD
+92 LAAFSGLLGGSNRQP

-122 FKQGEARLTEM
+122 FKQGEARLTEI
-133 NRQVT
+133 NRQVAA
-138 MLKNREEYLLAHEQL
+138 LKESEAYLLAHERL
-153 TAVIAEAEEEL
+153 SAVSGEAEEEL
-164 LRMKEEFRQARLQRE
+164 SRMKEEFRQARLRRE
-179 QMRRTATPDEVER
+179 QLRLTATPDEAEQ

-204 KRREKAWA
+204 KRREKVWA
-212 ERIAGCRALVEEQE
+212 GRIAECRAAVEEQE
-226 AAIVALKQERKN
+226 AAIKALKLKRKS
-238 LSEQLQQQIFQ
+238 LSEQLQQQIFRN
-249 KFTFRNALGEE
+249 FTFRNANNEE

-289 YAYLN
+289 YAYLH
-294 GLQPLAMGEFW
+294 GMRPLAMGEFW

-337 GLDVEPDPVVREACG
+337 GLDVEPDPVVCEASV
-352 HREVEVVYEDEYI
+352 HSEVEIIYEDDYI
-365 AAVSKPAGMYSAPGK
+365 AAVSKPAGMYSVPGK
-380 DEEVPSVWSWAQS
+380 EETVCSVLSWAQN

-422 AHAALQQMFES
+422 AHTALQQMFER
-433 HQIRKTYIAVLDGVV
+433 HQIRKTYIAILDGEVA
-448 RQDEGMIRLPLRPDL
+448 QNEGIIRLPLRPDL

-478 AVTRYRVLSRDGET
+478 AVTRYRVLSREGQI

-520 IHGDQLYGRPSDRL
+520 IRGDQLYGHPSDRL

>member
-1 MIAAWVKRL
+1 
-10 YLSTNIFM
+10 M
-18 CDSCFHPITP
+18 CHSCFHPFTP
-28 QPLAEELPRLFTY
+28 QPSAEELPHLFTY
-41 PFQYTPHPLVRL
+41 PFHYTPHPLIQR
-53 AASEVRRYLQSCVAW
+53 AAAELRTHLLSCSSWQA
-68 HEELQRGKMFGVLL
+68 ELQGGKMFGVLL
-82 VRNQMNEVGF
+82 VRNAAGELGF
-92 LAAFSGLLGGSNRQD
+92 LAAFSGLLGGSNRQP

-122 FKQGEARLTEM
+122 FKKGEARLTEM
-133 NRQVT
+133 NRQVAA
-138 MLKNREEYLLAHEQL
+138 LKESEAYLKAHELL
-153 TAVIAEAEEEL
+153 TAVSGEAEEEL
-164 LRMKEEFRQARLQRE
+164 SHMKEEFRKARLRRE
-179 QMRRTATPDEVER
+179 ERRATATPEELQL

-212 ERIAGCRALVEEQE
+212 GRMAECRALVEEQE
-226 AAIVALKQERKN
+226 AVLTALKQERKR
-238 LSEQLQQQIFQ
+238 LSEQLQQQIFRN
-249 KFTFRNALGEE
+249 FTFRNALGEE
-260 QSLQQIFCDA
+260 QNLQQIFCEA

-294 GLQPLAMGEFW
+294 GMQPLAMGEFW

-337 GLDVEPDPVVREACG
+337 GLEVEPDPVVREASA
-352 HREVEVVYEDEYI
+352 HSEVEVIYEDEYL
-365 AAVSKPAGMYSAPGK
+365 AAVYKPAGMYSVPGK
-380 DEEVPSVWSWAQS
+380 DEAVSSVLSWAQN
-393 RYPDSDS
+393 RYSDSDS

-422 AHAALQQMFES
+422 AHAALQQMFEH

-448 RQDEGMIRLPLRPDL
+448 PRDEGLIRLPLRPDV
-463 EHRPMQMVDPVYGKP
+463 EHRPMQMVDPVHGKP
-478 AVTRYRVLSRDGET
+478 AVTRYRVLERSGQT

-514 EGLGCP
+514 DGLGCP
-520 IHGDQLYGRPSDRL
+520 IRGDQLYGRPSDRL

-541 QFVHPVTGQRLT
+541 QLAHPVTGQRLT

>member
-1 MIAAWVKRL
+1 
-10 YLSTNIFM
+10 M
-18 CDSCFHPITP
+18 CHSCFHPFTP
-28 QPLAEELPRLFTY
+28 QPSAEELPHLFTY
-41 PFQYTPHPLVRL
+41 PFHYTPHPLIQK
-53 AASEVRRYLQSCVAW
+53 AAAELRTHLLSCSSWQA
-68 HEELQRGKMFGVLL
+68 ELQGGKMFGVLL
-82 VRNQMNEVGF
+82 VRNAAGELGF
-92 LAAFSGLLGGSNRQD
+92 LAAFSGLLGGSNRQP

-122 FKQGEARLTEM
+122 FKKGEAQLTEM
-133 NRQVT
+133 NRQVAA
-138 MLKNREEYLLAHEQL
+138 LKESEAYLKAHELL
-153 TAVIAEAEEEL
+153 TAVSREAEEEL
-164 LRMKEEFRQARLQRE
+164 SHMKEEFRKARLRRE
-179 QMRRTATPDEVER
+179 ERRATATPEELQL

-212 ERIAGCRALVEEQE
+212 GRMAECRALVEEQE
-226 AAIVALKQERKN
+226 AALTALKQERKR
-238 LSEQLQQQIFQ
+238 LSEQLQQQIFRN
-249 KFTFRNALGEE
+249 FTFRNALGEE
-260 QSLQQIFCDA
+260 QSLQQIFCEA

-294 GLQPLAMGEFW
+294 GMQPLAMGEFW

-337 GLDVEPDPVVREACG
+337 GLEVEPDPVVREASA
-352 HREVEVVYEDEYI
+352 HSEVEVIYEDEYL
-365 AAVSKPAGMYSAPGK
+365 AAVYKPAGMYSVPGK
-380 DEEVPSVWSWAQS
+380 DEAVSSVLSWAQN

-422 AHAALQQMFES
+422 AHAALQQMFER
-433 HQIRKTYIAVLDGVV
+433 HQIRKTYIAVLDGIVP
-448 RQDEGMIRLPLRPDL
+448 QDEGLIRLPLRPDV
-463 EHRPMQMVDPVYGKP
+463 EHRPMQMVDPVHGKP
-478 AVTRYRVLSRDGET
+478 AVTRYRVLERSGQT
-492 TRIAFFPQTGRT
+492 TRIAFFPQTD
-504 HQLRVHAAHP
+504 AHTSCVCMP
-514 EGLGCP
+514 P
-520 IHGDQLYGRPSDRL
+520 ILTAGMS
-534 YLHAEQV
+534 
-541 QFVHPVTGQRLT
+541 HPW
-553 LKVPVPF
+553 

>member
-1 MIAAWVKRL
+1 
-10 YLSTNIFM
+10 M
-18 CDSCFHPITP
+18 CHSCFHPFTP
-28 QPLAEELPRLFTY
+28 QPLAEELPHLFTY
-41 PFQYTPHPLVRL
+41 PFHYTPHPLIQR
-53 AASEVRRYLQSCVAW
+53 AAAELRAHLLSCSSWQA
-68 HEELQRGKMFGVLL
+68 ELQGGKMFGVLL
-82 VRNQMNEVGF
+82 VRNAAGELGF
-92 LAAFSGLLGGSNRQD
+92 LAAFSGLLGGSNRQP

-122 FKQGEARLTEM
+122 FKKGEARLTEM
-133 NRQVT
+133 NQQVAA
-138 MLKNREEYLLAHEQL
+138 LKESEVYLKAHELL
-153 TAVIAEAEEEL
+153 TAVSSEAEEEL
-164 LRMKEEFRQARLQRE
+164 SHMKEEFRKARLRRE
-179 QMRRTATPDEVER
+179 ERRATATPEELQL

-212 ERIAGCRALVEEQE
+212 GRMAECRALVEEQE
-226 AAIVALKQERKN
+226 AALTALKQERKR
-238 LSEQLQQQIFQ
+238 LSEQLQQQIFRN
-249 KFTFRNALGEE
+249 FTFRNALGEE
-260 QSLQQIFCDA
+260 QNLQQIFCEA

-294 GLQPLAMGEFW
+294 GMQPLAMGEFW

-337 GLDVEPDPVVREACG
+337 GLEVEPDPVVREASA
-352 HREVEVVYEDEYI
+352 HSEVEVIYEDEYL
-365 AAVSKPAGMYSAPGK
+365 AAVYKPAGMYSVPGK
-380 DEEVPSVWSWAQS
+380 DEAVSSVLSWAQN

-422 AHAALQQMFES
+422 AHAALQQMFER
-433 HQIRKTYIAVLDGVV
+433 HQIRKTYIAVLDGIVP
-448 RQDEGMIRLPLRPDL
+448 QDEGLIRLPLRPDV
-463 EHRPMQMVDPVYGKP
+463 EHRPMQMVDPVHGKP
-478 AVTRYRVLSRDGET
+478 AVTRYRVLERSGQT

-514 EGLGCP
+514 DGLGCP
-520 IHGDQLYGRPSDRL
+520 IRGDQLYGRPSDRL

-541 QFVHPVTGQRLT
+541 QLAHPVTGQRLT

>member
-1 MIAAWVKRL
+1 
-10 YLSTNIFM
+10 M
-18 CDSCFHPITP
+18 CHSCFHPFAP
-28 QPLAEELPRLFTY
+28 QPLAEELPHLFTY
-41 PFQYTPHPLVRL
+41 PFHYTPHPLIQR
-53 AASEVRRYLQSCVAW
+53 AAAELRTYLLSCSSWQA
-68 HEELQRGKMFGVLL
+68 ELQGGKMFGVLL
-82 VRNQMNEVGF
+82 VRNAAGELGF
-92 LAAFSGLLGGSNRQD
+92 LAAFSGLLGGSNRQP

-122 FKQGEARLTEM
+122 FKKGEAQLTEM
-133 NRQVT
+133 NRQVAA
-138 MLKNREEYLLAHEQL
+138 LKESEAYLKAHELL
-153 TAVIAEAEEEL
+153 TAVSREAEEEL
-164 LRMKEEFRQARLQRE
+164 SRMKEEFRKARLRRE
-179 QMRRTATPDEVER
+179 ERRATAMPEELQL

-212 ERIAGCRALVEEQE
+212 GRMAECRALVEEQE
-226 AAIVALKQERKN
+226 AALTALKQERKR
-238 LSEQLQQQIFQ
+238 LSEQLQQQISRN
-249 KFTFRNALGEE
+249 FTFRNALGEE
-260 QSLQQIFCDA
+260 QSLQQIFCEA

-294 GLQPLAMGEFW
+294 GMQPLAMGEFW

-337 GLDVEPDPVVREACG
+337 GLEVEPDPVVREASA
-352 HREVEVVYEDEYI
+352 HSEVEVIYEDEYL
-365 AAVSKPAGMYSAPGK
+365 AAIYKPAGMYSVPGK
-380 DEEVPSVWSWAQS
+380 DEAVSSVLSWAQN

-422 AHAALQQMFES
+422 AHAALQQMFER
-433 HQIRKTYIAVLDGVV
+433 HQIRKTYIAVLDGIVP
-448 RQDEGMIRLPLRPDL
+448 QNEGLIRLPLRPDV

-478 AVTRYRVLSRDGET
+478 AVTRYRVLERSGQT

-514 EGLGCP
+514 DGLGCP
-520 IHGDQLYGRPSDRL
+520 IRGDQLYGRPSDRL

-541 QFVHPVTGQRLT
+541 QLAHPVTGQRLT

>member
-1 MIAAWVKRL
+1 
-10 YLSTNIFM
+10 M
-18 CDSCFHPITP
+18 CHSCFHPFAP
-28 QPLAEELPRLFTY
+28 QPLAEELPHLFTY
-41 PFQYTPHPLVRL
+41 PFHYTPHPLIQR
-53 AASEVRRYLQSCVAW
+53 AAAELRTYLLSCSSWQA
-68 HEELQRGKMFGVLL
+68 ELQGGKMFGVLL
-82 VRNQMNEVGF
+82 VRNAAGELGF
-92 LAAFSGLLGGSNRQD
+92 LAAFSGLLGGSNRQP

-122 FKQGEARLTEM
+122 FKKGEAQLTEM
-133 NRQVT
+133 NRQVAA
-138 MLKNREEYLLAHEQL
+138 LKESEAYLKAHELL
-153 TAVIAEAEEEL
+153 TAVSREAEEEL
-164 LRMKEEFRQARLQRE
+164 SRMKEEFRKARLRRE
-179 QMRRTATPDEVER
+179 ERRATAMPEELQL
-192 LNRESQ
+192 LNCESQ

-212 ERIAGCRALVEEQE
+212 GRMAECRALVEEQE
-226 AAIVALKQERKN
+226 AALTALKQERKR
-238 LSEQLQQQIFQ
+238 LSEQLQQQIFRN
-249 KFTFRNALGEE
+249 FTFRNALGEE
-260 QSLQQIFCDA
+260 QSLQQIFCEA

-294 GLQPLAMGEFW
+294 GMQPLAMGEFW

-337 GLDVEPDPVVREACG
+337 GLEVEPDPVVREASA
-352 HREVEVVYEDEYI
+352 HSEVEVIYEDEYL
-365 AAVSKPAGMYSAPGK
+365 AAIYKPAGMYSVPGK
-380 DEEVPSVWSWAQS
+380 DEAVSSVLSWAQN

-422 AHAALQQMFES
+422 AHAALQQMFER
-433 HQIRKTYIAVLDGVV
+433 HQIRKTYIAVLDGIVP
-448 RQDEGMIRLPLRPDL
+448 QNEGLIRLPLRPDV

-478 AVTRYRVLSRDGET
+478 AVTRYRVLERSGQT

-514 EGLGCP
+514 DGLGCP
-520 IHGDQLYGRPSDRL
+520 IRGDQLYGRPSDRL

-541 QFVHPVTGQRLT
+541 QLAHPVTGQRLT

>member
-1 MIAAWVKRL
+1 
-10 YLSTNIFM
+10 M
-18 CDSCFHPITP
+18 CHSCFHPFAP
-28 QPLAEELPRLFTY
+28 QPLAEELPHLFTY
-41 PFQYTPHPLVRL
+41 PFHYTPHPLIQR
-53 AASEVRRYLQSCVAW
+53 AAAELRTHLLSCSSWQA
-68 HEELQRGKMFGVLL
+68 ELQGGKMFGVLL
-82 VRNQMNEVGF
+82 VRNAAGELGF
-92 LAAFSGLLGGSNRQD
+92 LAAFSGLLGGSNRQP

-122 FKQGEARLTEM
+122 FKKGEAQLTEM
-133 NRQVT
+133 NRQVAA
-138 MLKNREEYLLAHEQL
+138 LKESEAYLKAHELL
-153 TAVIAEAEEEL
+153 TAVSREAEEEL
-164 LRMKEEFRQARLQRE
+164 SHMKEEFRKARLRRE
-179 QMRRTATPDEVER
+179 ERRATATPEELQL

-212 ERIAGCRALVEEQE
+212 GRMAECRALVEEQE
-226 AAIVALKQERKN
+226 AALTALKQERKR
-238 LSEQLQQQIFQ
+238 LSEQLQQQIFRN
-249 KFTFRNALGEE
+249 FTFRNALGEE
-260 QSLQQIFCDA
+260 QNLQQIFCEA

-294 GLQPLAMGEFW
+294 GMQPLAMGEFW

-337 GLDVEPDPVVREACG
+337 GLEVEPDPVVREASA
-352 HREVEVVYEDEYI
+352 HSEVEVIYEDEYL
-365 AAVSKPAGMYSAPGK
+365 AAVYKPAGMYSVPGK
-380 DEEVPSVWSWAQS
+380 DEAVSSVLSWAQN

-422 AHAALQQMFES
+422 AHAALQQMFER
-433 HQIRKTYIAVLDGVV
+433 HQIRKTYIAVLDGIVP
-448 RQDEGMIRLPLRPDL
+448 QDEGLIRLPLRPDV
-463 EHRPMQMVDPVYGKP
+463 EHRPMQMVDPVHGKP
-478 AVTRYRVLSRDGET
+478 AVTRYRVLERSGQT

-514 EGLGCP
+514 DGLGCP
-520 IHGDQLYGRPSDRL
+520 IRGDQLYGRPSDRL

-541 QFVHPVTGQRLT
+541 QLAHPVTGQRLT

>member
-1 MIAAWVKRL
+1 
-10 YLSTNIFM
+10 M
-18 CDSCFHPITP
+18 CHSCFHPFTP
-28 QPLAEELPRLFTY
+28 QPSSEELPHLFTY
-41 PFQYTPHPLVRL
+41 PFHYTPHPLIQR
-53 AASEVRRYLQSCVAW
+53 AAAELRTHLLSCSSWQA
-68 HEELQRGKMFGVLL
+68 ELQGGKMFGVLL
-82 VRNQMNEVGF
+82 VRNAAGELGF
-92 LAAFSGLLGGSNRQD
+92 LAAFSGLLGGSNRQP

-122 FKQGEARLTEM
+122 FKKGEARLTEM
-133 NRQVT
+133 NRQVAA
-138 MLKNREEYLLAHEQL
+138 LKESEAYLKAHELL
-153 TAVIAEAEEEL
+153 TAVSREAEEEL
-164 LRMKEEFRQARLQRE
+164 SHMKEEFRKARLRRE
-179 QMRRTATPDEVER
+179 ERRATATPEELQL

-212 ERIAGCRALVEEQE
+212 GRMAECRALVEEQE
-226 AAIVALKQERKN
+226 AALTALKQERKR
-238 LSEQLQQQIFQ
+238 LSEQLQQQIFRN
-249 KFTFRNALGEE
+249 FTFRNALGEE
-260 QSLQQIFCDA
+260 QNLQQIFCEA

-294 GLQPLAMGEFW
+294 GMQPLAMGEFW

-337 GLDVEPDPVVREACG
+337 GLEVEPDPVVREASA
-352 HREVEVVYEDEYI
+352 HSEVEVIYEDEYL
-365 AAVSKPAGMYSAPGK
+365 AAVYKPAGMYSVPGK
-380 DEEVPSVWSWAQS
+380 DEAVSSVLSWAQN

-422 AHAALQQMFES
+422 AHAALQQMFER

-448 RQDEGMIRLPLRPDL
+448 PQDEGLIRLPLRPDV
-463 EHRPMQMVDPVYGKP
+463 EHRPMQMVDPVHGKP
-478 AVTRYRVLSRDGET
+478 AVTRYRVLERSGQT

-514 EGLGCP
+514 DGLGCP
-520 IHGDQLYGRPSDRL
+520 IRGDQLYGRPSDRL

-541 QFVHPVTGQRLT
+541 QLAHPVTGQRLT